1 MLADIFPTSCNV
13 LHQILDRKV
22 FQVLHLILSLDKNR
36 DENVQV
42 QEKSPVKIKSKQN
55 LVIHLCQF
63 SEKQVI
69 CPILGKKKLRPCQP
83 VQMHNQSSIQSSLK
97 PAQSLGANLVEVQA
111 SSKGFSTARISP
123 QNHSCVG
130 FGQ

>member
-42 QEKSPVKIKSKQN
+42 QEKSTVKIESKQN
-55 LVIHLCQF
+55 LVTHLFQF

-69 CPILGKKKLRPCQP
+69 CPILRKKKKIKTLLTST
-83 VQMHNQSSIQSSLK
+83 N
-97 PAQSLGANLVEVQA
+97 AQSIKHSIFIKTSTIPGGKLSR
-111 SSKGFSTARISP
+111 SSSFI
-123 QNHSCVG
+123 
-130 FGQ
+130 

>member
-42 QEKSPVKIKSKQN
+42 QEKSPVKIESKQN
-55 LVIHLCQF
+55 LVTHLCQF

-69 CPILGKKKLRPCQP
+69 CPILGKKKKIKTLLTST
-83 VQMHNQSSIQSSLK
+83 NSIFIKTS
-97 PAQSLGANLVEVQA
+97 GANLVEVQA